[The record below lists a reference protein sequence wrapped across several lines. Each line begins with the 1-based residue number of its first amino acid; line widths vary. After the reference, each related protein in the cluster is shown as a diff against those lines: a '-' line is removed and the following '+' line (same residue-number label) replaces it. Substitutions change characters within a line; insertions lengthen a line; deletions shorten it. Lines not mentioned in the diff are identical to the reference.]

1 MELLGA
7 IGGLSFVLA
16 SLVIG
21 LRLLLLA
28 RRTRELPEFAIG
40 LALFLMGGLAYPLVS
55 VARLAH
61 GMPEGA
67 RIGLFVVS
75 VAFNVVG
82 TVGVCVFNWRVFRP
96 WEGWARW
103 LTLGFACS
111 LAVALTLQVV
121 ASGLSAA
128 ALRNEGAGY
137 HVFLGL
143 QGVPIA
149 WAAFESLRYH
159 RILQKRVKLGLADL
173 LVVNRIL
180 LWGAGMLAAFVISLF
195 STVLALLGIDVATT
209 TIGSLVIAP
218 LGLAAAGCVWLAF
231 LPPAAYARRFSRR
244 QAMDGATP
252 RETARSV

>member
-40 LALFLMGGLAYPLVS
+40 LALFLMGGLGYPLVS

-61 GMPEGA
+61 GMPQGV

-75 VAFNVVG
+75 LVFNVVG
-82 TVGVCVFNWRVFRP
+82 TIGVCVFNSRVFRP
-96 WEGWARW
+96 GEVWAHS
-103 LTLGFACS
+103 LTVAFACS
-111 LAVALTLQVV
+111 LGVALVFQGI
-121 ASGLSAA
+121 APGLSVA

-137 HVFLGL
+137 HVFLPL

-173 LVVNRIL
+173 VVVNRIL
-180 LWGAGMLAAFVISLF
+180 LWGLGMLAAFVISVF
-195 STVLALLGIDVATT
+195 SSVMAFLGIDVATSVV
-209 TIGSLVIAP
+209 GALVIAP

-231 LPPAAYARRFSRR
+231 LPPAAYTRRLSR
-244 QAMDGATP
+244 QAMDSGA
-252 RETARSV
+252 RRAGAGSL

>member
-40 LALFLMGGLAYPLVS
+40 LALFLMGGFAYPLVS

-61 GMPEGA
+61 GMPEGV
-67 RIGLFVVS
+67 RLGLFVIS
-75 VAFNVVG
+75 IAFNVVG

-96 WEGWARW
+96 WEAWAGW
-103 LTLGFACS
+103 LTVSFACS
-111 LAVALTLQVV
+111 LAVAVALQVV
-121 ASGLSAA
+121 DSGLSAA

-137 HVFLGL
+137 HVFLAL

-173 LVVNRIL
+173 VVVNRIL
-180 LWGAGMLAAFVISLF
+180 LWGLGMLAAFVISVF
-195 STVLALLGIDVATT
+195 STGLACLGIDVATT
-209 TIGSLVIAP
+209 TIGALIIAP

-231 LPPAAYARRFSRR
+231 LPPAAYTRRFETR
-244 QAMDGATP
+244 QAMGATTP
-252 RETARSV
+252 RERARSL